1 MPFQYHDEKIPQRPS
16 QGGRNSRSVFDAG
29 SRWRFVT
36 QEELF
41 SGYGRTRQDTNV
53 PEKESDRFSAFL
65 RMTRAY
71 QVTDNG
77 RRKAFLEQAKWM
89 ESYEED
95 SAVSQVEFY
104 HQYVGYQEMD
114 VWELHGYFAWRTR
127 FRRGETV
134 PYCFEYI
141 RLHAA
146 ELIHLIGVK
155 DQKEAFDRLLL
166 LQAGAI
172 SRKNLQAGAISRRDL
187 QPGESAYG
195 SGGQRYGRSIFA
207 GSTFS
212 KGAAWISQTD
222 QKKIS
227 GYLAGFLIAWTA
239 ESCDKPDPEL
249 LQAYCIPNLE
259 REAQNVTLLH
269 YMKSDDAAIDR
280 MIRQIVPGRV
290 LNSEFLRQA
299 GEDGWR
305 VIARVFRRV
314 CLKQKQAGSP
324 VLAERLLGPR
334 RNLQRDLFPMTPYET
349 HAKEGSCV
357 EISEATSYSFREG
370 RWYRSEYAFLRD
382 EGAVRELSDL
392 VRECERVLRKKL
404 HYRNQLPDRMKN
416 PVLAQLIASETDRWL
431 KEKALRSRPEVH
443 VDLTRLGA
451 IREMAA
457 ITRERLLEGTEE
469 GMEADALRAMMNG
482 PERNV
487 QEPPSGMSAE
497 ENTEEAKKEKEHTVE
512 ADDTDSAQ
520 PESAD
525 ASVEGFF
532 NALEAD
538 FLKQLLEGDSGAAF
552 FQEHKILPSVFV
564 DAINEKAFDEIGD
577 VIVEEGGGGWQL
589 VEDYLG
595 EIADLLNRM

>member
-1 MPFQYHDEKIPQRPS
+1 
-16 QGGRNSRSVFDAG
+16 
-29 SRWRFVT
+29 
-36 QEELF
+36 
-41 SGYGRTRQDTNV
+41 
-53 PEKESDRFSAFL
+53 
-65 RMTRAY
+65 MTRAY

-166 LQAGAI
+166 
-172 SRKNLQAGAISRRDL
+172 LQAGAISRRDL

-334 RNLQRDLFPMTPYET
+334 RNLQRDLFSMTPYET

-552 FQEHKILPSVFV
+552 FREHKILPSVFV

>member
-1 MPFQYHDEKIPQRPS
+1 
-16 QGGRNSRSVFDAG
+16 
-29 SRWRFVT
+29 
-36 QEELF
+36 
-41 SGYGRTRQDTNV
+41 
-53 PEKESDRFSAFL
+53 
-65 RMTRAY
+65 
-71 QVTDNG
+71 
-77 RRKAFLEQAKWM
+77 M

-172 SRKNLQAGAISRRDL
+172 SRKNLQ
-187 QPGESAYG
+187 
-195 SGGQRYGRSIFA
+195 A

-552 FQEHKILPSVFV
+552 FREHKILPSVFV

-577 VIVEEGGGGWQL
+577 VIVEEGRGGWQL